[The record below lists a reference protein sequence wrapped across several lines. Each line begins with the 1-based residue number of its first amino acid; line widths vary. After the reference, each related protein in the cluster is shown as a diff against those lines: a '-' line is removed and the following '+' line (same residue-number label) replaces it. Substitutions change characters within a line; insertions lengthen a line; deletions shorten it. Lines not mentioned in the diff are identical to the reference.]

1 MNAPLPPGSPENIPS
16 SHSAKSL
23 LSVEDLG
30 RPISLVI
37 RERLNASG
45 TRFFANDNISA
56 AIRSPEELIALEA
69 EVQTK
74 MHEVLQSLVIDT
86 ENDHNTRETARRV
99 AKMFVRE
106 VFSGRFSPS
115 PPITTFPNIE
125 KVNELMLVGP
135 LTVRS
140 ACSHHLCPIIG
151 KLWVGVLPKPG
162 SKLIGLSKFARI
174 SDWIMSRPQIQEEA
188 VKNLADH
195 LERELDPAGL
205 AVVVKANHFCMHWR
219 GVKDNSR
226 MTSSVMR
233 GELHSS
239 QPLRQEFLS
248 LVKLD
253 D

>member
-1 MNAPLPPGSPENIPS
+1 M
-16 SHSAKSL
+16 
-23 LSVEDLG
+23 SV
-30 RPISLVI
+30 VI
-37 RERLNASG
+37 RERLTSSG
-45 TRFFANDNISA
+45 SRFFANDNIAA
-56 AIRSPEELIALEA
+56 AIHSPEELAALES
-69 EVQTK
+69 EVQSK

-86 ENDHNTRETARRV
+86 DNDHNTNDTARRV

-106 VFSGRFSPS
+106 VFAGRFSPA
-115 PPITTFPNIE
+115 PAITTFPNIE

-140 ACSHHLCPIIG
+140 ACSHHLCPIMG

-219 GVKDNSR
+219 GVKDNGR

-239 QPLRQEFLS
+239 QALRQEFLS

>member
-1 MNAPLPPGSPENIPS
+1 MNAPLPHGSTQISASADPS
-16 SHSAKSL
+16 DVL
-23 LSVEDLG
+23 LVETLG
-30 RPISLVI
+30 KPMSLVI
-37 RERLNASG
+37 RERLKSTGA
-45 TRFFANDNISA
+45 RFFANDNIAA
-56 AIRSPEELIALEA
+56 AIHSPEELVALEQ
-69 EVQTK
+69 EVQSK

-106 VFSGRFSPS
+106 VFSGRFTIA
-115 PPITTFPNIE
+115 PPITTFPNVE

-205 AVVVKANHFCMHWR
+205 AIVVKANHFCMHWR

>member
-1 MNAPLPPGSPENIPS
+1 MNAPLPPSTAQAGVNLTSASSSPTEEFGKPM
-16 SHSAKSL
+16 
-23 LSVEDLG
+23 SVL
-30 RPISLVI
+30 I
-37 RERLNASG
+37 RERLKSSG
-45 TRFFANDNISA
+45 SRFFANDNISA
-56 AIRSPEELIALEA
+56 AIHSPEELAALES
-69 EVQTK
+69 EVQSK

-86 ENDHNTRETARRV
+86 DNDHNTNDTARRV

-106 VFSGRFSPS
+106 VFAGRFSPA
-115 PPITTFPNIE
+115 PAITTFPNIE

-140 ACSHHLCPIIG
+140 ACSHHLCPIMG

-219 GVKDNSR
+219 GVKDNGR

-239 QPLRQEFLS
+239 QALRQEFLS

>member
-1 MNAPLPPGSPENIPS
+1 MNAPLTPS
-16 SHSAKSL
+16 SAQSLAKTTASDSHLDNPFGKPMSA
-23 LSVEDLG
+23 
-30 RPISLVI
+30 VI
-37 RERLNASG
+37 RERLKLAES
-45 TRFFANDNISA
+45 RFFANDNISA
-56 AIRSPEELIALEA
+56 AIHSPDELVALEA
-69 EVQTK
+69 EVQSK

-86 ENDHNTRETARRV
+86 DNDHNTRETARRV

-106 VFSGRFSPS
+106 VFAGRYVPA
-115 PPITTFPNIE
+115 PAITTFPNIE

-233 GELHSS
+233 GALHSS

>member
-1 MNAPLPPGSPENIPS
+1 MNAPTSLTMLNQARAKASVPDHIEASQAGASMS
-16 SHSAKSL
+16 S
-23 LSVEDLG
+23 
-30 RPISLVI
+30 VI
-37 RERLNASG
+37 RARLKASG
-45 TRFFANDNISA
+45 QRFFANDNISNA
-56 AIRSPEELIALEA
+56 FQSAEELVALEQ
-69 EVQTK
+69 EVEARITD
-74 MHEVLQSLVIDT
+74 VLNALVIDI
-86 ENDHNTRETARRV
+86 ENDHNTQETARRV
-99 AKMFVRE
+99 AKMYVRE
-106 VFSGRFSPS
+106 VFSGRFQPA
-115 PPITTFPNIE
+115 PAITTFPNVE
-125 KVNELMLVGP
+125 KVNELMLIGP

-239 QPLRQEFLS
+239 QALRQEFLT
-248 LVKLD
+248 LVKLED
-253 D
+253 

>member
-1 MNAPLPPGSPENIPS
+1 MMKASLSAPS
-16 SHSAKSL
+16 SENTLHTTSTEPRGKPMS
-23 LSVEDLG
+23 
-30 RPISLVI
+30 IVI
-37 RERLNASG
+37 RERLKASG
-45 TRFFANDNISA
+45 ARFFANDNIA
-56 AIRSPEELIALEA
+56 DAIHSPDELIALEA
-69 EVQTK
+69 EVQSK

-106 VFSGRFSPS
+106 VFSGRFT
-115 PPITTFPNIE
+115 PPPAVTTFPNVE
-125 KVNELMLVGP
+125 NVNELMLVGP

-248 LVKLD
+248 LIKLED
-253 D
+253 

>member
-1 MNAPLPPGSPENIPS
+1 MSQ
-16 SHSAKSL
+16 
-23 LSVEDLG
+23 
-30 RPISLVI
+30 VI
-37 RERLNASG
+37 RERLKASG
-45 TRFFANDNISA
+45 ARFFANDNISD
-56 AIRSPEELIALEA
+56 AIHSGAELQALEA
-69 EVQTK
+69 EVAEK
-74 MHEVLQSLVIDT
+74 MKAVLQSLVIDIDR
-86 ENDHNTRETARRV
+86 DHNTRETAKRV

-106 VFSGRFSPS
+106 VFSGRFSPA
-115 PPITTFPNIE
+115 PAVTAFPNVE

-195 LERELDPAGL
+195 LEQELDPAGL

-233 GELHSS
+233 GELHAS
-239 QPLRQEFLS
+239 QALRQEFLA

-253 D
+253 DHV